1 MNRRADMLNPKPLDA
16 SLLDPSDYEAAKAM
30 ARSADPAVRRRVAAS
45 PLTRPELLYFLA
57 ADAAAEVRQ
66 AIATNAGTPR
76 QADLLLA
83 KDREVVVRGAV
94 AQKVAGLLPDLSADQ
109 ALQVERMTLDCL
121 EALARDQAT
130 EVRGILAEALKDLP
144 GAPHSVINRL
154 ARDVELSVC
163 APVLQH
169 SPILTDEDL
178 ADIIMA
184 GPVAG
189 ALSAIAGR
197 QSVSASVAD
206 AIARSDDEAAVTALL
221 ANPSAQIREETLDRI
236 LDQAPQHEP
245 WHAPLVRRPKLP
257 ARAVARLASFVADN
271 LLKVLQE
278 RTDLDPAAARAL
290 AEAVR
295 ARLNR
300 GAAPAAGAG
309 AAQPRGLVDFGEE
322 ELGHKAGK
330 DGEKPAERPADRAA
344 RLAKEGKLTEK
355 LLEGALAEGDRA
367 FVMAG
372 LGELGQ
378 IPLPIVDRIIGTHAA
393 RAVTALVWRAGLSM
407 RFARQVQLRLAQ
419 IPPKTALMARDGVH
433 YPMSDDEMR
442 WQLAFFGL
450 EDKQ

>member
-1 MNRRADMLNPKPLDA
+1 MSRPPTTELAA
-16 SLLDPSDYEAAKAM
+16 LDPTDYEAAKRM
-30 ARSADPAVRRRVAAS
+30 VRSPDPAVRRRVAES
-45 PLTRPELLYFLA
+45 PSTRPELLYFLA
-57 ADAAAEVRQ
+57 ADAVAEVRQ

-83 KDREVVVRGAV
+83 KDGEVAVRGAV
-94 AQKVAGLLPDLSADQ
+94 AQKVTGLLPDLSADQ
-109 ALQVERMTLDCL
+109 ALQIERLTVECL

-130 EVRGILAEALKDLP
+130 EVRGILAETLKDLP
-144 GAPHSVINRL
+144 GAPYGVINTL

-178 ADIIMA
+178 VDIIMA

-189 ALSAIAGR
+189 AMSAIAGR
-197 QSVSASVAD
+197 RTVSASVAD

-245 WHAPLVRRPKLP
+245 WHGPLVRRPRLP

-271 LLKVLQE
+271 LLKALQE

-295 ARLNR
+295 ARLNQGAGKG
-300 GAAPAAGAG
+300 GAAGKAGG
-309 AAQPRGLVDFGEE
+309 ASVRGLVDFGEE
-322 ELGHKAGK
+322 GLGNAP
-330 DGEKPAERPADRAA
+330 EKNAERPADKAA
-344 RLAKEGKLTEK
+344 RLAKDGKLTEK

-372 LGELGQ
+372 LAELGQ
-378 IPLPIVDRIIGTHAA
+378 IPMPIVDRIVATHAA
-393 RAVTALVWRAGLSM
+393 RAVTALVWRAGLTM
-407 RFARQVQLRLAQ
+407 RFAQQVQLRLAQ

-450 EDKQ
+450 EEEE

>member
-1 MNRRADMLNPKPLDA
+1 MTGRGDRSDPNV
-16 SLLDPSDYEAAKAM
+16 LDPTDYEAAKRM

-45 PLTRPELLYFLA
+45 PQTRPELLYFLA
-57 ADAAAEVRQ
+57 ADTAAEVRQ

-76 QADLLLA
+76 QADLMLA
-83 KDREVVVRGAV
+83 QDREVAVRGAV
-94 AQKVAGLLPDLSADQ
+94 AQKVARLLPDLSADQ
-109 ALQVERMTLDCL
+109 ASQVERLTLECL

-144 GAPHSVINRL
+144 GAPHGVINTL

-163 APVLQH
+163 APVLQF

-178 ADIIMA
+178 SDIIMR
-184 GPVAG
+184 GPAAG
-189 ALSAIAGR
+189 AMSAIAGR
-197 QSVSASVAD
+197 REVSASVAD

-245 WHAPLVRRPKLP
+245 WHAPLVRRPRLP

-290 AEAVR
+290 AEGVR
-295 ARLNR
+295 ARVNR
-300 GAAPAAGAG
+300 GAGAPCSPAGV
-309 AAQPRGLVDFGEE
+309 RGLVDFGEE
-322 ELGHKAGK
+322 ELGHPPGDK
-330 DGEKPAERPADRAA
+330 DKTAERPSDKAA
-344 RLAKEGKLTEK
+344 RLNKEGKLTEK

-367 FVMAG
+367 LVLAGMA
-372 LGELGQ
+372 ELAQ
-378 IPLPIVDRIIGTHAA
+378 LPMPIVDRIIGTHAP
-393 RAVTALVWRAGLSM
+393 RAVTSLVWRCGLSM
-407 RFARQVQLRLAQ
+407 RFARQVQLRIAQ
-419 IPPKTALMARDGVH
+419 IPPKTALMAREGVL

-442 WQLAFFGL
+442 WQLAFFGV
-450 EDKQ
+450 EEKA